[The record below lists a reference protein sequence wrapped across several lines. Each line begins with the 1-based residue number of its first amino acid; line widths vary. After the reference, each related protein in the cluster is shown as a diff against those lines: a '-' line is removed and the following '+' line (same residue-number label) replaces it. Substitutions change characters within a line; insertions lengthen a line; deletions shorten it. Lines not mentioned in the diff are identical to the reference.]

1 MQHTPVINRL
11 DRVRILESLAD
22 ATHPRLEQ
30 VSCSLVN
37 GHTPAHIGRL
47 LRRMSQ
53 ARPVCPT
60 RIPKDMVTMNSIVRL
75 LDLDTLEYYRVALVF
90 DANCPEE
97 VPANTDPIEIHSEL
111 GSELLARREGD
122 TVIVADRKSQSRL
135 RIDAIEHQPE
145 QSDDFEL

>member
-22 ATHPRLEQ
+22 ATHPRMEQ

-37 GHTPAHIGRL
+37 GHIPAHIGRL
-47 LRRMSQ
+47 LRRMSK
-53 ARPVCPT
+53 ARPICPT
-60 RIPKDMVTMNSIVRL
+60 RIPRDMVTMNSIVRL
-75 LDLDTLEYYRVALVF
+75 FDLDTLEYYRVALVF
-90 DANCPEE
+90 DAKCPSE
-97 VPANTDPIEIHSEL
+97 VPQGADPVEIHSEL

-122 TVIVADRKSQSRL
+122 TVIVNDHNRQSRM
-135 RIDAIEHQPE
+135 RVDAIEFQPE